1 MTSLGKNMLLYIKKT
16 TVGSLRLC
24 FDAFY
29 IIEKLFWLSVGTT
42 GAIFMSFIVYDQ
54 IRSWHSNPIMSTR
67 KWVNLSEVDFPA
79 ITFCHQGNTRL
90 ELPERLV
97 KAAGNNGSK
106 IRRLRNL
113 FLKTSLGYLFS
124 SLDNVYLTDPK
135 DLSYAY
141 NYYCSN
147 SSPSPFCYIYG
158 NVFGYAQVHNI
169 SIEQVYKEIY
179 NELVDEDDITD
190 GLIKIGS
197 KFSNPSSTYNISEYL
212 SSESKDWMHLQRA
225 DALLREVPEASL
237 KMPMRVTRS
246 IMQQIPNRV
255 NVFTALEKEPE
266 WKSDRLDEFHDIFK
280 LSASQLNLMAI
291 SHLYTMMDFGQLGRM
306 NLFSFKNKYYLGGV
320 PSDFQKCFKKV
331 ANSYHNN
338 EDHHSEKRQYLW
350 NKLLAQI

>member
-1 MTSLGKNMLLYIKKT
+1 MTSLGKNLLLYIKET

-29 IIEKLFWLSVGTT
+29 IIEKLFWLSVGIT
-42 GAIFMSFIVYDQ
+42 GAMFMSVVVYDQ
-54 IRSWHSNPIMSTR
+54 IRSWHLNPIMSTR

-141 NYYCSN
+141 NYDCSN

-169 SIEQVYKEIY
+169 SIERHQSQ
-179 NELVDEDDITD
+179 
-190 GLIKIGS
+190 KIGC
-197 KFSNPSSTYNISEYL
+197 TCREL
-212 SSESKDWMHLQRA
+212 MH
-225 DALLREVPEASL
+225 
-237 KMPMRVTRS
+237 
-246 IMQQIPNRV
+246 
-255 NVFTALEKEPE
+255 F
-266 WKSDRLDEFHDIFK
+266 
-280 LSASQLNLMAI
+280 
-291 SHLYTMMDFGQLGRM
+291 
-306 NLFSFKNKYYLGGV
+306 
-320 PSDFQKCFKKV
+320 
-331 ANSYHNN
+331 
-338 EDHHSEKRQYLW
+338 
-350 NKLLAQI
+350 